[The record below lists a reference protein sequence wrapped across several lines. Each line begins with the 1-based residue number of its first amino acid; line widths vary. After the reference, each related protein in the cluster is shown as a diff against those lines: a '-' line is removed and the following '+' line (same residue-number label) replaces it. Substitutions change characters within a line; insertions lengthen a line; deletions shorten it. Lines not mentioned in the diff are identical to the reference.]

1 VKDGNE
7 PLHLCRGERG
17 ERGAIDEE
25 TRRWVRANRLQ
36 RANGEDPT
44 RDGDGPAGRRSMSG
58 SGSAMNTGADVR
70 EVTGSSDTRAA
81 RVHNVASCEDCEVFD
96 EREVVANVEGEIGRS
111 DAVRLSARGM
121 LRRVNAQWERVD
133 IASIFGCGSGAP
145 ATLRILSG
153 CGAQQTHNA
162 QRAQAVEVVR
172 NHEDGTGERLVP
184 HTRVEEWNLRW
195 ERGR

>member
-1 VKDGNE
+1 MRAESGLSLQTCRESRDAAIQAEKRVKDGDE

-17 ERGAIDEE
+17 EHGAIDEE

-81 RVHNVASCEDCEVFD
+81 RVHIVASCEDCEVFD
-96 EREVVANVEGEIGRS
+96 EREIVANVEGES
-111 DAVRLSARGM
+111 AAVMRCGYQRG
-121 LRRVNAQWERVD
+121 EC
-133 IASIFGCGSGAP
+133 FEG
-145 ATLRILSG
+145 
-153 CGAQQTHNA
+153 
-162 QRAQAVEVVR
+162 
-172 NHEDGTGERLVP
+172 
-184 HTRVEEWNLRW
+184 
-195 ERGR
+195 